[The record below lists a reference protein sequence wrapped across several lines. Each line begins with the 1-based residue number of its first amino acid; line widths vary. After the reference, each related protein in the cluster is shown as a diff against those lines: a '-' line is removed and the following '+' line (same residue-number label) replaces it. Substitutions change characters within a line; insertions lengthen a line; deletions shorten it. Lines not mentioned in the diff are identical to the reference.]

1 MNTKISSTLK
11 DLGIPANLLG
21 YHYLRYGIEL
31 MMDDMSYINGIVKR
45 LYPKIAEKFETT
57 PIRVERAIRH
67 AIEQGWYKASPYLAD
82 RIFGYSVKE
91 GINPTNAEFV
101 CTVAD
106 YLRTEVE

>member
-31 MMDDMSYINGIVKR
+31 MMNDMSYINGIVKR

-67 AIEQGWYKASPYLAD
+67 AIETGWEKGNTFKMDA
-82 RIFGYSVKE
+82 IFGYSVKE
-91 GINPTNAEFV
+91 SDNPTNAEFI

-106 YLRTEVE
+106 YLKGGEG